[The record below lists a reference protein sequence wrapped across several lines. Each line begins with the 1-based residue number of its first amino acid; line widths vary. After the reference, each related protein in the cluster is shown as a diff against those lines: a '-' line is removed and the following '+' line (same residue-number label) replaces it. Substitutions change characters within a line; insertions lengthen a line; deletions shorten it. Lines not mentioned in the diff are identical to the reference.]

1 MTLRK
6 ALRIVLFGLGAFAGA
21 VLPDCALAQVPV
33 RRDTVSGRRDTARTR
48 VDTAGG
54 RRNLPPAGSDT
65 VKIPLPPRADSMIRN
80 DSIIKGIVPL
90 PVVVKADTIKASLA
104 RAEAP
109 PILEIGAPRIYDRTA
124 MFATG
129 ALTLI
134 DLLGRVPGLTEF
146 TTGFLAAPALI
157 ASQGDLRRV
166 RIFLDGLELDPMDRR
181 ARGVAPANDLPL
193 HALEEIRIERGAE
206 EVRVYARSWRV
217 DRTIPY
223 TRADIAT
230 GDQSSN
236 LYRAWFGRR
245 YDHGEAL
252 QVAAEQYTTQPNSRL
267 ASSDVLNVML
277 RAGMTHGPWSAD
289 AFMERTHRN
298 RAQYTGIGD
307 VSETQD
313 TVPGIETQRNTA
325 YLRLGNGDPEG
336 GRWMQL
342 LASAHSYRLSARSS
356 TNISA
361 SAPSAGDS
369 LSALIDS
376 LSYESQYLLT
386 GGLARGAWRASGAER
401 LRVGG
406 GRTSHVASARAS
418 GSTGPL
424 SLSLFGEGKSYL
436 DPSRAEV
443 TGRLSG
449 RNRVTLVASLSR
461 TGEGTFDRL
470 FDEPRNG
477 SVYGAT
483 GGFSVAAFGPFV
495 TPDTSE
501 VTRFQLAARSNSR
514 LEAGVRFRDLWLGA
528 GILRRGATTLLA
540 PAEIDSTYARAAAVR
555 TELEATGRMVSARGR
570 LWRGVNVD
578 AWAVAWS
585 DSTGY
590 YRPRYQTRSELYIQ
604 TNLLDRFPGGN
615 FGVLTS
621 LAHEY
626 RSSTRFPTSAD
637 SSRTASGYRTLT
649 FKLEIRVQTA
659 VISYQFRDLLQEK
672 YSQIPGYNLP
682 RQTQFYGVRWDFWN

>member
-1 MTLRK
+1 
-6 ALRIVLFGLGAFAGA
+6 
-21 VLPDCALAQVPV
+21 
-33 RRDTVSGRRDTARTR
+33 
-48 VDTAGG
+48 
-54 RRNLPPAGSDT
+54 
-65 VKIPLPPRADSMIRN
+65 MIRN
-80 DSIIKGIVPL
+80 DSLLKGIVPL
-90 PVVVKADTIKASLA
+90 PVVIKADTIKAPLT

-109 PILEIGAPRIYDRTA
+109 PILEIGAPRIYDRSA

-129 ALTLI
+129 ALTLV

-277 RAGMTHGPWSAD
+277 RAGITHGPWSAD

-325 YLRLGNGDPEG
+325 YLRLGNGDPEA

-342 LASAHSYRLSARSS
+342 LASANSYRLSARSS
-356 TNISA
+356 TNISN
-361 SAPSAGDS
+361 SAPSASDS
-369 LSALIDS
+369 LSKLVDS

-386 GGLARGAWRASGAER
+386 GGVARGAWRASGAER
-401 LRVGG
+401 FRMGG

-418 GSTGPL
+418 GSSGPL
-424 SLSLFGEGKSYL
+424 SLSFLGEGKSYI
-436 DPSRAEV
+436 DPSRVEA
-443 TGRLSG
+443 TGRLAG
-449 RNRVTLVASLSR
+449 GNRLALVASVSR

-477 SVYGAT
+477 SVYGTA
-483 GGFSVAAFGPFV
+483 GGFSTAAFGPFV

-501 VTRFQLAARSNSR
+501 VTRYQLAARSNSR
-514 LEAGVRFRDLWLGA
+514 LEAGVHVRDLWLSA
-528 GILRRGATTLLA
+528 GVLKRGATTLLA
-540 PAEIDSTYARAAAVR
+540 PAEIDTIYAKAAAVR
-555 TELEATGRMVSARGR
+555 TEPDATGRMVGARGR

-578 AWAVAWS
+578 AWALAWS
-585 DSTGY
+585 DSTGF

-615 FGVLTS
+615 FGLLTS

-626 RSSTRFPTSAD
+626 RSSSRFPTVAD
-637 SSRTASGYRTLT
+637 SARTAPGYRTIT

-659 VISYQFRDLLQEK
+659 VVSYQFRDLLQEK

>member
-1 MTLRK
+1 
-6 ALRIVLFGLGAFAGA
+6 
-21 VLPDCALAQVPV
+21 
-33 RRDTVSGRRDTARTR
+33 
-48 VDTAGG
+48 
-54 RRNLPPAGSDT
+54 
-65 VKIPLPPRADSMIRN
+65 MIRN
-80 DSIIKGIVPL
+80 DSIIKGAVPL
-90 PVVVKADTIKASLA
+90 PAIKADTIKAPLT

-129 ALTLI
+129 ALTLV

-193 HALEEIRIERGAE
+193 QALEELRIERGAE

-223 TRADIAT
+223 TRADIGT

-277 RAGMTHGPWSAD
+277 RAGLTHGPWSAD
-289 AFMERTHRN
+289 AFLERSHRN
-298 RAQYTGIGD
+298 RAPYTGIG
-307 VSETQD
+307 VASETRD

-325 YLRLGNGDPEG
+325 YFRIGNGDPDG
-336 GRWMQL
+336 GRWMQM
-342 LASAHSYRLSARSS
+342 LASANSYRLSARTS
-356 TNISA
+356 TNISTF
-361 SAPSAGDS
+361 APSSSDS
-369 LSALIDS
+369 LSALVDS

-386 GGLARGAWRASGAER
+386 GGLARGAWRASAAER

-406 GRTSHVASARAS
+406 HRTSHVASARAS
-418 GSTGPL
+418 GGAGPL
-424 SLSLFGEGKSYL
+424 SLSLFGEGQSYL
-436 DPSRAEV
+436 DPSRLEV
-443 TGRLSG
+443 TGRVTGAS
-449 RNRVTLVASLSR
+449 RVALVAALSR

-477 SVYGAT
+477 SVYGVNGA
-483 GGFSVAAFGPFV
+483 FSVAGSGQFV
-495 TPDTSE
+495 TPDTNE
-501 VTRFQLAARSNSR
+501 VTRYQLAARSNSR
-514 LEAGVRFRDLWLGA
+514 IEAGIKVRDLWLSGA
-528 GILRRGATTLLA
+528 LLRRGATTLLA
-540 PAEIDSTYARAAAVR
+540 PAEIDTLYAKAAAVR
-555 TELEATGRMVSARGR
+555 PEAEATGRMVSARGR
-570 LWRGVNVD
+570 LWRAVNVD
-578 AWAVAWS
+578 AWALAWS
-585 DSTGY
+585 DSTGF

-604 TNLLDRFPGGN
+604 TNLLGRFPAGN
-615 FGVLTS
+615 FGLLTS

-626 RSSTRFPTSAD
+626 RSGSRFPTSAD
-637 SSRTASGYRTLT
+637 SSRSAPGYRTIS

-659 VISYQFRDLLQEK
+659 VVTYQFRDLLQEK

-682 RQTQFYGVRWDFWN
+682 RQTQFYGVRWEFWN